1 MLTSIQQASA
11 LGAKEAVM
19 AITLKCDC
27 SEFAWL
33 WWIIAMLGVRKS

>member
-11 LGAKEAVM
+11 LGVKEAVM

-27 SEFAWL
+27 GEL
-33 WWIIAMLGVRKS
+33 PGCDG